1 MEAVN
6 NAVPKLN
13 LLDGKYNN
21 QLLSIVLIT
30 LIIFS
35 LLGVNILNIFGD
47 LLQSIVDLFG
57 PLFKQVLALITYTVG
72 SILNQ
77 ISDLFTVTGTAG
89 VQIAGGTIDTV
100 GDLLKDASAGNL
112 PDLPD
117 RINLGETVNKS
128 SVQVNDPETDNTT
141 NPIQNSITSRKA
153 QWCLV
158 GEFEGKRGCVQV
170 GEHDK
175 CLSNQLYPNFQT
187 CLNPTMTQNKHPLKS
202 EATKLD

>member
-1 MEAVN
+1 
-6 NAVPKLN
+6 L
-13 LLDGKYNN
+13 
-21 QLLSIVLIT
+21 IV

-57 PLFKQVLALITYTVG
+57 PFIMQLVSLIAYTAG

-89 VQIAGGTIDTV
+89 VEIAGGTIDTV
-100 GDLLKDASAGNL
+100 GDLLKDASSGN
-112 PDLPD
+112 LPD
-117 RINLGETVNKS
+117 RINLGESVNRS
-128 SVQVNDPETDNTT
+128 SVQMRDPETDSTT
-141 NPIQNSITSRKA
+141 NPIQNAITSRKA

-175 CLSNQLYPNFQT
+175 CLSNQLYPSFQT

-202 EATKLD
+202 EATQLE

>member
-1 MEAVN
+1 MEAIN
-6 NAVPKLN
+6 TTAPKLN
-13 LLDGKYNN
+13 LLDGRYNN
-21 QLLSIVLIT
+21 HMLSIVLMV

-47 LLQSIVDLFG
+47 LLQTIVDLFG
-57 PLFKQVLALITYTVG
+57 PFIKQIISLIAYTAG

-77 ISDLFTVTGTAG
+77 ISNLFTVTGTAG
-89 VQIAGGTIDTV
+89 VEIAGGTTDTV

-112 PDLPD
+112 PD
-117 RINLGETVNKS
+117 RINLGETINQS
-128 SVQVNDPETDNTT
+128 SAQMQDPSTDNTT
-141 NPIQNSITSRKA
+141 NPIQNAITSRKA

-170 GEHDK
+170 GEQDK
-175 CLSNQLYPNFQT
+175 CLSNQLYPSFQT

-202 EATKLD
+202 EATKIE

>member
-6 NAVPKLN
+6 NAAPKLN
-13 LLDGKYNN
+13 LLDGRYNN
-21 QLLSIVLIT
+21 QLLTII
-30 LIIFS
+30 LIILIVFS

-47 LLQSIVDLFG
+47 ILQSIVDLFG
-57 PLFKQVLALITYTVG
+57 PFIMQMVSLIAYTAG

-89 VQIAGGTIDTV
+89 VEIAGGTIDTV

-112 PDLPD
+112 PD
-117 RINLGETVNKS
+117 RINLGETVNRS
-128 SVQVNDPETDNTT
+128 SVQVNEPDQDNTT
-141 NPIQNSITSRKA
+141 NPIQNAITSRKA

-187 CLNPTMTQNKHPLKS
+187 CLNPTMTQNRHPLKS
-202 EATKLD
+202 EATN

>member
-6 NAVPKLN
+6 NAAPKLN
-13 LLDGKYNN
+13 LLDGRYNN
-21 QLLSIVLIT
+21 QLLTIVLIV

-47 LLQSIVDLFG
+47 LLQAIVDLFG
-57 PLFKQVLALITYTVG
+57 PLIKQIVSLIAYTAG

-77 ISDLFTVTGTAG
+77 ISNLFTVTGTAG
-89 VQIAGGTIDTV
+89 VEIAGGTIDTV

-112 PDLPD
+112 PD
-117 RINLGETVNKS
+117 RINLGETVNRS
-128 SVQVNDPETDNTT
+128 SGQIQDPKTDTTT
-141 NPIQNSITSRKA
+141 NPIQNAITSRKA

-175 CLSNQLYPNFQT
+175 CLSNQLYPSFQT

-202 EATKLD
+202 EATQVE

>member
-6 NAVPKLN
+6 NAAPKLN
-13 LLDGKYNN
+13 LLDGRYNN
-21 QLLSIVLIT
+21 QLLTIVLIV

-57 PLFKQVLALITYTVG
+57 PFIMQLLSLIAYTAG

-77 ISDLFTVTGTAG
+77 ISNLFTVTGTAG
-89 VQIAGGTIDTV
+89 VEIAGGTIDTV

-112 PDLPD
+112 PD
-117 RINLGETVNKS
+117 RINLGETVNRS
-128 SVQVNDPETDNTT
+128 SVEIRDPEMDNTT
-141 NPIQNSITSRKA
+141 NPIQNAITSRKA

-175 CLSNQLYPNFQT
+175 CLSNQLYPSFQT

-202 EATKLD
+202 EATKLE

>member
-6 NAVPKLN
+6 NAAPKLN
-13 LLDGKYNN
+13 LLDGRYNN
-21 QLLSIVLIT
+21 QLLTIILIVLIV
-30 LIIFS
+30 FS

-47 LLQSIVDLFG
+47 ILQSIVDLFG
-57 PLFKQVLALITYTVG
+57 PFIMQLVSLIAYTAG

-89 VQIAGGTIDTV
+89 VEIAGGTIDTV

-112 PDLPD
+112 PD
-117 RINLGETVNKS
+117 RINLGETVNRS
-128 SVQVNDPETDNTT
+128 SVEVRDPETDNTT
-141 NPIQNSITSRKA
+141 NPIQNAITSRKA

-175 CLSNQLYPNFQT
+175 CLSNQLYPSFQT
-187 CLNPTMTQNKHPLKS
+187 CLNPTMTQNKHPLKG
-202 EATKLD
+202 EATKLE

>member
-1 MEAVN
+1 MEAIN
-6 NAVPKLN
+6 NAAPKLN
-13 LLDGKYNN
+13 LLDGRYNN
-21 QLLSIVLIT
+21 QLLTIVLVV

-57 PLFKQVLALITYTVG
+57 PFIMQLVSLIAYTAG

-77 ISDLFTVTGTAG
+77 ISSLFTVTGTAG
-89 VQIAGGTIDTV
+89 VEIAGGTIDTV

-112 PDLPD
+112 PN
-117 RINLGETVNKS
+117 RINLGENVNRS
-128 SVQVNDPETDNTT
+128 SVQMREPDTDSTT
-141 NPIQNSITSRKA
+141 NPIQNAITSRKA

-170 GEHDK
+170 SEHDK
-175 CLSNQLYPNFQT
+175 CLSNQLYPSFQT

-202 EATKLD
+202 EATQLE

>member
-6 NAVPKLN
+6 NAAPKLN
-13 LLDGKYNN
+13 IFDGRYNN
-21 QLLSIVLIT
+21 QLLTVILIVLIV
-30 LIIFS
+30 FS

-47 LLQSIVDLFG
+47 ILQSIVDLFG
-57 PLFKQVLALITYTVG
+57 PFIMQLVSLIAYTAG

-89 VQIAGGTIDTV
+89 VEIAGGTIDTV

-112 PDLPD
+112 PD
-117 RINLGETVNKS
+117 RINLGETVNRS
-128 SVQVNDPETDNTT
+128 SVQIRDPETDNTT
-141 NPIQNSITSRKA
+141 NPIQNAITSRKA

-175 CLSNQLYPNFQT
+175 CLSNQLYPSFQT

-202 EATKLD
+202 EATQVE

>member
-6 NAVPKLN
+6 NAAPKLN
-13 LLDGKYNN
+13 LLDGRYNN
-21 QLLSIVLIT
+21 QLLTIVLII
-30 LIIFS
+30 LIVFS

-47 LLQSIVDLFG
+47 LLQAIVDLFG
-57 PLFKQVLALITYTVG
+57 PLIKQIVSLIAYTAG

-77 ISDLFTVTGTAG
+77 ISNLFTVTGTAG
-89 VQIAGGTIDTV
+89 VEIAGGTIDTV

-112 PDLPD
+112 PD
-117 RINLGETVNKS
+117 RINLGETVNRS
-128 SVQVNDPETDNTT
+128 SGKIQDLKIDSTT
-141 NPIQNSITSRKA
+141 NPIQNAITSRKA

-175 CLSNQLYPNFQT
+175 CLSNQLYPSFQT

-202 EATKLD
+202 EATQVE

>member
-6 NAVPKLN
+6 NAAPKLN
-13 LLDGKYNN
+13 IFDGRYNN
-21 QLLSIVLIT
+21 QLLTVILIVLIV
-30 LIIFS
+30 FS

-47 LLQSIVDLFG
+47 ILQSIVDLFG
-57 PLFKQVLALITYTVG
+57 PFIMQLVSLIAYTAG

-89 VQIAGGTIDTV
+89 VEIAGGTIDTV

-112 PDLPD
+112 PD
-117 RINLGETVNKS
+117 RINLGETVNRS
-128 SVQVNDPETDNTT
+128 SVQIRDPETDNTT
-141 NPIQNSITSRKA
+141 NPIQNAITSRKA

-175 CLSNQLYPNFQT
+175 CLSNQLYPSFQT

-202 EATKLD
+202 EATQVA

>member
-1 MEAVN
+1 MDSVT
-6 NAVPKLN
+6 NAAPKLN
-13 LLDGKYNN
+13 LLDGALNN
-21 QLLSIVLIT
+21 KLLTIILIVLIV
-30 LIIFS
+30 FS

-47 LLQSIVDLFG
+47 LLQSVVDLFG
-57 PLFKQVLALITYTVG
+57 PFIMQIASLIAFTAG

-77 ISDLFTVTGTAG
+77 ISALFTVTGTAG
-89 VQIAGGTIDTV
+89 VEIAGGTIDTV

-112 PDLPD
+112 PD
-117 RINLGETVNKS
+117 RINLGETVNCS
-128 SVQVNDPETDNTT
+128 SIQVRDPEMDNTT
-141 NPIQNSITSRKA
+141 NPIQNAITSRKS

-175 CLSNQLYPNFQT
+175 CLSSQLYPSFET

-202 EATKLD
+202 ESTKLE

>member
-21 QLLSIVLIT
+21 QMLSIVLIV
-30 LIIFS
+30 LIVFS
-35 LLGVNILNIFGD
+35 LLGVNILNIFGN

-57 PLFKQVLALITYTVG
+57 PLIKQLLALIAYTAG

-89 VQIAGGTIDTV
+89 VEIAGGTIDTV
-100 GDLLKDASAGNL
+100 GDLLKEASSGN
-112 PDLPD
+112 LPD

-128 SVQVNDPETDNTT
+128 SVQVSDPEMDNTT
-141 NPIQNSITSRKA
+141 NPIQNAITSRKA

-175 CLSNQLYPNFQT
+175 CLSNQLYPSFQT

-202 EATKLD
+202 EATKLE

>member
-6 NAVPKLN
+6 TAAPKLN
-13 LLDGKYNN
+13 LLDGRYNN
-21 QLLSIVLIT
+21 QLLTIVLIV

-57 PLFKQVLALITYTVG
+57 PFIMQLVSLIAYTAG

-89 VQIAGGTIDTV
+89 VEIAGGTIDTV
-100 GDLLKDASAGNL
+100 GDLLKDASSGN
-112 PDLPD
+112 LPD
-117 RINLGETVNKS
+117 RINLGESVNRS
-128 SVQVNDPETDNTT
+128 SVQMRDPETDSTT
-141 NPIQNSITSRKA
+141 NPIQNAITSRKA

-175 CLSNQLYPNFQT
+175 CLSNQLYPSFQT

-202 EATKLD
+202 EATKLE

>member
-1 MEAVN
+1 MEAIN
-6 NAVPKLN
+6 TTAPKLN
-13 LLDGKYNN
+13 LLDGRYNN
-21 QLLSIVLIT
+21 HVLSIVLMV

-47 LLQSIVDLFG
+47 LLQTIVDLFG
-57 PLFKQVLALITYTVG
+57 PFIKQIISLIAYTAG

-77 ISDLFTVTGTAG
+77 ISNLFTVTGTAG
-89 VQIAGGTIDTV
+89 VEIAGGTTDTV

-112 PDLPD
+112 PD
-117 RINLGETVNKS
+117 RINLGETINQS
-128 SVQVNDPETDNTT
+128 SAQMQDPSTDNTT
-141 NPIQNSITSRKA
+141 NPIQNAITSRKA

-170 GEHDK
+170 GEQDK
-175 CLSNQLYPNFQT
+175 CLSNQLYPSFQT

-202 EATKLD
+202 EATKIE

>member
-6 NAVPKLN
+6 NAAPKLN
-13 LLDGKYNN
+13 LLDGRYNN
-21 QLLSIVLIT
+21 QLLTIVLIV

-47 LLQSIVDLFG
+47 LLQNIVDLFG
-57 PLFKQVLALITYTVG
+57 PLIKQIVSLIAYTAG

-77 ISDLFTVTGTAG
+77 ISNLFTVTGTAG
-89 VQIAGGTIDTV
+89 VEIAGGTIDTV

-112 PDLPD
+112 PD
-117 RINLGETVNKS
+117 RINLGETVNRS
-128 SVQVNDPETDNTT
+128 SGQIQDPKTDNTT
-141 NPIQNSITSRKA
+141 NPIQNAITSRKA

-175 CLSNQLYPNFQT
+175 CLSNQLYPSFQT

-202 EATKLD
+202 EATQSE